1 MSRSLVV
8 LATAV
13 VLVAA
18 ILAASCGGDGDSGA
32 TPDVP
37 SPTASPSAQDGTS
50 PTASPSAQDGTS
62 TPEGETCAAGSTQA
76 FLDVQEEAPFTVY
89 CPTQVPEGYS
99 LTSLDFDVPP
109 VATPEPDLGFF
120 TAFFTHEETGAT
132 IEFVQGNEGAS
143 WEEAILQ
150 QREGQTPEE
159 VPYADFTV
167 DSYPGVPEEG
177 AEFMAPA
184 VFGHSP
190 DGWQHYITASDL
202 DGDAL
207 KAIAESMVPVA
218 P

>member
-1 MSRSLVV
+1 MSRSFVV
-8 LATAV
+8 IAGAV

-18 ILAASCGGDGDSGA
+18 ILAAACGGEGDSGGA
-32 TPDVP
+32 PDGP
-37 SPTASPSAQDGTS
+37 SSTASPSAPDDPS

-62 TPEGETCAAGSTQA
+62 TPGAGTCAAGSRDA

-89 CPTQVPEGYS
+89 CPTNVPEDFA

-120 TAFFTHEETGAT
+120 TAFFTHEETGDT
-132 IEFVQGNEGAS
+132 IEFVQGNASAS
-143 WEEAILQ
+143 WEALILR

-159 VPYADFTV
+159 IPYGDFTV
-167 DSYPGVPEEG
+167 DLYPGVPEEG
-177 AEFMAPA
+177 ADFMAPA

-207 KAIAESMVPVA
+207 KAIAESMVPVT